1 MKEYLPKT
9 KVTVVVPVRNEECKI
24 GNCIRCVLE
33 QNYPMQLLE
42 ILVVNDFSSDETL
55 QVVKH
60 FEPQIELID
69 LKEVLPEDFRNKAN
83 KKTAIKLA
91 IEKAKGDLIV
101 TTDGDCEMGK
111 NWIRSLVYY
120 FEFENHKL
128 ISAPVQFSKTRN
140 LLGYFQELDL
150 MSMVAIGAAD
160 IQNGRPTMCN
170 GANLCYEKNAFNELG
185 GFEGIEDVPTGDDLF
200 ILHKFHRQFPGLLAF
215 VKSPEAIV
223 YTHAENSIS
232 SFFWQRIRWLSK
244 STKFQYKVV
253 TATLVMSYIFN
264 LFIVLNLILAFAIS
278 RYFLYVFFAMLISK
292 IICEMAFLG
301 RITKFF
307 NRPKLLYLIP
317 VISVFHIVYVVVLGL
332 LGNLI
337 GYRWKGRKVSSACKK
352 TH

>member
-120 FEFENHKL
+120 FEFE
-128 ISAPVQFSKTRN
+128 
-140 LLGYFQELDL
+140 
-150 MSMVAIGAAD
+150 
-160 IQNGRPTMCN
+160 
-170 GANLCYEKNAFNELG
+170 
-185 GFEGIEDVPTGDDLF
+185 
-200 ILHKFHRQFPGLLAF
+200 
-215 VKSPEAIV
+215 
-223 YTHAENSIS
+223 
-232 SFFWQRIRWLSK
+232 
-244 STKFQYKVV
+244 
-253 TATLVMSYIFN
+253 
-264 LFIVLNLILAFAIS
+264 
-278 RYFLYVFFAMLISK
+278 K
-292 IICEMAFLG
+292 IC
-301 RITKFF
+301 
-307 NRPKLLYLIP
+307 
-317 VISVFHIVYVVVLGL
+317 
-332 LGNLI
+332 
-337 GYRWKGRKVSSACKK
+337 
-352 TH
+352 